1 MLLDQRARERLVAT
15 LREKG
20 IADQRVLTAFGAVP
34 RHRFV
39 DQALRRR
46 AYDDLALPIGLGQ
59 TISQPFTV
67 ATMTALLRV
76 EPGDRVLE
84 VGTGSGYQAAILV
97 EMGARVY
104 SIERHRRLLDRTRA
118 LLDELKYTV
127 RTRHGD
133 GTKGWS
139 AHAPYDGIVVTA
151 GGDVP
156 DALLQQLRLP
166 DPEDDKKGGRLV
178 IPVGETG
185 HQVLHRIT
193 CKGKEE
199 FHDER
204 FMSCTFVPLIR
215 D

>member
-20 IADQRVLTAFGAVP
+20 ITDQRVLTAFGTVP
-34 RHRFV
+34 RHEFV

-46 AYDDLALPIGLGQ
+46 AYDDLALPIGMGQ

-67 ATMTALLRV
+67 ATMTELLDAK
-76 EPGDRVLE
+76 PGERILE
-84 VGTGSGYQAAILV
+84 VGTGSGYQAAILA
-97 EMGARVY
+97 EMGARVF
-104 SIERHRRLLDRTRA
+104 SIERHRRLLERTRE
-118 LLDELKYTV
+118 LLKELDYSI

-133 GTKGWS
+133 GTKGWP
-139 AHAPYDGIVVTA
+139 AYAPYDGIVVTA

-166 DPEDDKKGGRLV
+166 DPDKNREGGRLI
-178 IPVGETG
+178 IPIGKTG

-193 CKGKEE
+193 RRGEE
-199 FHDER
+199 TFHDER
-204 FMSCTFVPLIR
+204 FMSCTFVPLIK

>member
-20 IADQRVLTAFGAVP
+20 ITDQRVLAAFGTVP

-67 ATMTALLRV
+67 ATMTELLRV
-76 EPGDRVLE
+76 QPGDRILE
-84 VGTGSGYQAAILV
+84 VGTGSGYQAAILA
-97 EMGARVY
+97 EMGARVF
-104 SIERHRRLLDRTRA
+104 SIERHRRLLERTRS
-118 LLDELKYTV
+118 LLKELEYSI

-133 GTKGWS
+133 GTKGWPTY
-139 AHAPYDGIVVTA
+139 APYDGIVVTA

-166 DPEDDKKGGRLV
+166 DPNDNKKGGRLI
-178 IPVGETG
+178 IPIGKTG

-193 CKGKEE
+193 RNGEE
-199 FHDER
+199 AFHDER